1 MSPYTV
7 SMRRLSLTIV
17 LALLVSLGV
26 NQLAELITSPINVV
40 GSFARLS
47 LSHNPNIAFGIPL
60 PYPWKETLIGIALI
74 LVVIAAY
81 RSRHDAWASVAFG
94 MIIGGAIANVIDRL
108 ADGAVTDYVA
118 IGTFPV
124 FNTADSF
131 ITIGAALLFL
141 DALRT
146 KKKAS

>member
-1 MSPYTV
+1 M
-7 SMRRLSLTIV
+7 RLSLTTAIACILS
-17 LALLVSLGV
+17 LAI
-26 NQLAELITSPINVV
+26 NQLAELIMQPINVI
-40 GSFARLS
+40 GSFARLT
-47 LSHNPNIAFGIPL
+47 LSHNPHIAFGIPL
-60 PYPWKETLIGIALI
+60 PYPYKEILIGVALI

-81 RSRHDAWASVAFG
+81 KARHESWASVAFG
-94 MIIGGAIANVIDRL
+94 MIIGGAAANIIDRL
-108 ADGAVTDYVA
+108 ADGTVTDYIA

-141 DALRT
+141 DALLH